1 MRNAASKSSRKAANL
16 SIDGDLL
23 KEAKSLDVNISRA
36 AEEGIAQ
43 AVLREKRRRWKE
55 ENREALES
63 SNRYVEEH
71 GLPLAKY
78 RMF

>member
-1 MRNAASKSSRKAANL
+1 MRKGAPKSSRKAANL
-16 SIDGDLL
+16 SIDADLF
-23 KEAKSLDVNISRA
+23 KEAKSLDVNVSRA
-36 AEEGIAQ
+36 AEEGIAE

-55 ENREALES
+55 ENREPLES
-63 SNRYVEEH
+63 SNRHVEEH